1 MSQQIITT
9 HRRNGK
15 LQSCEPC
22 RKRKLSCDHKLP
34 SCGRCVKRGTT
45 RDCHYHPAPMTRSRR
60 ASPQVT
66 PATKAYTSTASR
78 DLPIAARTYE
88 PSPSPTP
95 GMGFEAVSQNDAE
108 KEVITPLGFLGESS
122 ASAVVAE
129 LIDSMGEV
137 QTEVV
142 CAHGG
147 DSITEAMVQKGAAVL
162 YHLQGLEARL
172 QEFHAWM
179 RAGDGYLLFSKAY
192 EVFISELWHY
202 LRTTLQ
208 EVPQAQRLQHLS
220 RLVWRNTNKPMHVF
234 ASTTVEDWAHQAT
247 GPNLRWETVGL
258 LFSAVGLRVS
268 GAVFTENYTAS
279 EDARPNGR
287 MDMVKTM
294 LRLVDECIDLSK
306 KCGSCSDLFVCLVY
320 ECSPLVEWVRGD
332 VSAEAWVRFGEVCNI
347 AVELGL
353 HKEKHVD
360 ARTPFFLCE
369 LRIRLFGSIYVHDK
383 YVSTYLGR
391 PPRISY
397 RHCVIQLPTDLSD
410 DEVCSSQAELV
421 SSLAKLNGGFASSG
435 RLGRA
440 TLRRAAIAHFII
452 REEILEIVLG
462 NPQDDID
469 NRIHQIRDKIT
480 RGTEEMPPFIRVDPE
495 ELLDNVRSG
504 QCYEIPGRKVTWS
517 PLDAVLVL
525 TFHCN
530 LRYTDFLLERA
541 LVRRS
546 MINPAKL
553 IATARSLLDLVM
565 KVTSNSGFLH
575 GFHLYKVELVS

>member
-1 MSQQIITT
+1 
-9 HRRNGK
+9 
-15 LQSCEPC
+15 
-22 RKRKLSCDHKLP
+22 
-34 SCGRCVKRGTT
+34 
-45 RDCHYHPAPMTRSRR
+45 MTRSGR

-78 DLPIAARTYE
+78 DLSSIARTHV
-88 PSPSPTP
+88 PRSSPTP
-95 GMGFEAVSQNDAE
+95 GVNFEGVAQSGAE
-108 KEVITPLGFLGESS
+108 KEVISPLGFLGESS

-129 LIDSMGEV
+129 LIDSMGEI
-137 QTEVV
+137 QTEAVY
-142 CAHGG
+142 AHGG
-147 DSITEAMVQKGAAVL
+147 DNITEAMVQKGATVL

-172 QEFHAWM
+172 EEFHAWM
-179 RAGDGYLLFSKAY
+179 RVGDGYLLFSKAY

-202 LRTTLQ
+202 MRTTLQ
-208 EVPQAQRLQHLS
+208 DVPQGQRLQHLS
-220 RLVWRNTNKPMHVF
+220 RLVWRNTYKQMHVS
-234 ASTTVEDWAHQAT
+234 ASTTIEDWARQAT
-247 GPNLRWETVGL
+247 GSNLRWETVGL

-268 GAVFTENYTAS
+268 GAVFTENYTAL

-287 MDMVKTM
+287 MGMVKTM
-294 LRLVDECIDLSK
+294 LSLVDECIDLSK
-306 KCGSCSDLFVCLVY
+306 KCGSYSDLFACLVY

-391 PPRISY
+391 PPRISH

-421 SSLAKLNGGFASSG
+421 RTLAKLNSGFASSG
-435 RLGRA
+435 KLGRA

-452 REEILEIVLG
+452 REEVLEIVLG
-462 NPQDDID
+462 NPQDDVN
-469 NRIHQIRDKIT
+469 NRMHQIRDKIT
-480 RGTEEMPPFIRVDPE
+480 RGTDEMPPFVRIDPE

-504 QCYEIPGRKVTWS
+504 QLCEIPGRNVTWS

-541 LVRRS
+541 LARRS
-546 MINPAKL
+546 MVDPAKL

-565 KVTSNSGFLH
+565 KVTSNSGYLH
-575 GFHLYKVELVS
+575 GFHLYKVELVRCGSSLRSLSSLMGKCSSPSTPYHPPQFWLLSS

>member
-1 MSQQIITT
+1 
-9 HRRNGK
+9 
-15 LQSCEPC
+15 
-22 RKRKLSCDHKLP
+22 
-34 SCGRCVKRGTT
+34 
-45 RDCHYHPAPMTRSRR
+45 
-60 ASPQVT
+60 
-66 PATKAYTSTASR
+66 
-78 DLPIAARTYE
+78 
-88 PSPSPTP
+88 
-95 GMGFEAVSQNDAE
+95 MGFGGVPQDGPE
-108 KEVITPLGFLGESS
+108 KEVISPLGFLGESS

-129 LIDSMGEV
+129 LIDSMGEI
-137 QTEVV
+137 QTEAVY
-142 CAHGG
+142 AHGG
-147 DSITEAMVQKGAAVL
+147 DNITEAMVQKGATVL

-172 QEFHAWM
+172 EEFHAWM
-179 RAGDGYLLFSKAY
+179 RVGDGYLLFSKAY

-208 EVPQAQRLQHLS
+208 DVPQGQRLQHLS
-220 RLVWRNTNKPMHVF
+220 RLVWRNTYKQMHVS
-234 ASTTVEDWAHQAT
+234 ASTTIEDWARQAT
-247 GPNLRWETVGL
+247 GSNLRWETVGL

-268 GAVFTENYTAS
+268 GAVFTENYTAL

-287 MDMVKTM
+287 MDMVNTM
-294 LRLVDECIDLSK
+294 LSLVDECIDLSK
-306 KCGSCSDLFVCLVY
+306 KCGSCSDLFACLVY

-391 PPRISY
+391 PPRISH

-421 SSLAKLNGGFASSG
+421 RTLAKLNSGFASSG
-435 RLGRA
+435 KLGRA

-452 REEILEIVLG
+452 REEVLEIVLG
-462 NPQDDID
+462 NPQDDVN
-469 NRIHQIRDKIT
+469 NRMHQIRDKIT
-480 RGTEEMPPFIRVDPE
+480 RGTDEMPPFVRIDPE

-504 QCYEIPGRKVTWS
+504 QLCEIPGRNVTWS

-541 LVRRS
+541 LARRS
-546 MINPAKL
+546 MVDPAKL

-565 KVTSNSGFLH
+565 KVTSNSGYLH
-575 GFHLYKVELVS
+575 GFHLYKVELVRCGSSLRSLSSLMGKCSSPSTPYHPPQFWLLSS